1 MLKLEKH
8 GNRLLCVV
16 NKKKLIGVITDGDI
30 RRALLKGLPGSASVQ
45 TIMNKKP
52 VSSTSP
58 ENKDKIRTLMQK
70 NKIDTIPIIR
80 NKKIKNIVHIEEL
93 FLDYEKSDVII
104 LAGGYGKR
112 LLPLTKKIPKPLV
125 KIGKKKI
132 IDFIIEKFLKKD
144 FTKFSLITYYK
155 HSLIKNYLLK
165 KYRNLKIRF
174 YKETKPLGTCGGL
187 QLINKKKI
195 SENFFVINCD
205 VISGINYNNLLSY
218 HIESKADLSIVSLR
232 QRIPL
237 QYGKLDFKKN
247 NQEILNLDEKPL
259 IEVNI
264 NGGIY
269 VMNKR
274 CLSLLKK
281 NKKIDM
287 PEFFKILKKN
297 KFNIKIYPCHE
308 HWFDIGNI
316 KDLKRFKLFEKKG
329 KKNNDFLPNFNDLK

>member
-1 MLKLEKH
+1 
-8 GNRLLCVV
+8 
-16 NKKKLIGVITDGDI
+16 
-30 RRALLKGLPGSASVQ
+30 
-45 TIMNKKP
+45 
-52 VSSTSP
+52 
-58 ENKDKIRTLMQK
+58 MQK
-70 NKIDTIPIIR
+70 NKIDTIPIVK

-125 KIGKKKI
+125 NVGKKKI
-132 IDFIIEKFLKKD
+132 IDFIIDKFIKKN
-144 FTKFSLITYYK
+144 FTKFNFITYYK
-155 HSLIKNYLLK
+155 HTLIKNYLLK
-165 KYRNLKIRF
+165 KYKDLKIRF
-174 YKETKPLGTCGGL
+174 YKENKALGTCGGL
-187 QLINKKKI
+187 NLINKKNI

-205 VISGINYNNLLSY
+205 VISGINYNNLMSY
-218 HIESKADLSIVSLR
+218 HIESNADLSIVSLR

-259 IEVNI
+259 IEVDI

-274 CLSLLKK
+274 CLNLIKK

-308 HWFDIGNI
+308 HWFDIGNVN
-316 KDLKRFKLFEKKG
+316 DLKRFKLFLRKG
-329 KKNNDFLPNFNDLK
+329 KKNNVFLPNFNDF

>member
-8 GNRLLCVV
+8 GNRLLCVL

-30 RRALLKGLPGSASVQ
+30 RRAILKGLPSSASVQ

-52 VSSTSP
+52 VFSNTA
-58 ENKDKIRTLMQK
+58 EDNYKIRALMQK
-70 NKIDTIPIIR
+70 NKIDTIPIVK
-80 NKKIKNIVHIEEL
+80 NKKIANIIHVEEL
-93 FLDYEKSDVII
+93 FLDYEKSDVVI

-125 KIGKKKI
+125 SVGKKRI
-132 IDFIIEKFLKKD
+132 IDFIVERFLKKD
-144 FTKFSLITYYK
+144 FMKFNLITYYK
-155 HSLIKNYLLK
+155 HPLIKKYLLN
-165 KYRNLKIRF
+165 KYKNLKIKF
-174 YKETKPLGTCGGL
+174 YKEKRAMGTCGGL
-187 QLINKKKI
+187 QLINRKKI
-195 SENFFVINCD
+195 SENFFVVNCD
-205 VISGINYNNLLSY
+205 VVSGINYNNLLSY

-232 QRIPL
+232 QKIPL

-259 IEVNI
+259 IEVDI

-274 CLSLLKK
+274 CLNLIKK
-281 NKKIDM
+281 NKRMDM

-316 KDLKRFKLFEKKG
+316 KDLKRFKLFLKKG
-329 KKNNDFLPNFNDLK
+329 KNNNDFLPNFNDL

>member
-8 GNRLLCVV
+8 GNRLLCVI

-30 RRALLKGLPGSASVQ
+30 RRAILKGLPGSASVQ

-52 VSSTSP
+52 VYSSVP
-58 ENKDKIRTLMQK
+58 ENKDKIRNLMQR
-70 NKIDTIPIIR
+70 NRIDTIPIVK
-80 NKKIKNIVHIEEL
+80 NKKIINIVHIEEL
-93 FLDYEKSDVII
+93 FLDHEKSDVII

-125 KIGKKKI
+125 NVGNKRI
-132 IDFIIEKFLKKD
+132 IDFIIEKFLNKN
-144 FTKFSLITYYK
+144 FFKFNLITYYK
-155 HSLIKNYLLK
+155 HTLIKNYLLK
-165 KYRNLKIRF
+165 KYKRLKIRF
-174 YKETKPLGTCGGL
+174 YKEKKALGTCGGL
-187 QLINKKKI
+187 QLINKKEI
-195 SENFFVINCD
+195 SENFFIINCD

-259 IEVNI
+259 IEVDI

-274 CLSLLKK
+274 CLNLIKK

-287 PEFFKILKKN
+287 PEFFRILKKN

-308 HWFDIGNI
+308 HWFDIGNT
-316 KDLKRFKLFEKKG
+316 KDLSRFKLFLRKG
-329 KKNNDFLPNFNDLK
+329 NKNRDFLPNFKDI